1 MRLCVPLSPC
11 IYKYYSM
18 EIENV
23 INIRKTRKGRETM
36 KQRLRKEQL
45 SESFMRAGQQMASL
59 LTLPSKITTALQ
71 SKVVPTVSLGF
82 PLISY
87 TYNWLVSLK
96 AETVSLLV
104 VDGNGDKE
112 FILYKDL
119 EPCVKKTI
127 DLLIEEL

>member
-1 MRLCVPLSPC
+1 
-11 IYKYYSM
+11 
-18 EIENV
+18 
-23 INIRKTRKGRETM
+23 
-36 KQRLRKEQL
+36 
-45 SESFMRAGQQMASL
+45 MAIV

-71 SKVVPTVSLGF
+71 SKFIPTVSLGL

-87 TYNWLVSLK
+87 AYNSLLSLK
-96 AETVSLLV
+96 DENVSLLV